1 MYTFLKHWYR
11 EISIAGQRKG
21 GATVTSAAF
30 RILISL
36 VLSSAWLLAQTT
48 STEVLGTISDSSGAV
63 VPGAKVTLVRTQTGE
78 KRTAVSDGNGNYSFP
93 LIEIGDYT
101 VSVEMQ
107 GFKSQTTTGVH
118 VEYQQKARVNVQL
131 DVGRATE
138 RIEVVATGVELRT
151 DDASLGSTIDHTR
164 VLELPIVNR
173 NFASLVVLTP
183 GVQFGTRMGL
193 SPLSTA
199 SSFFPGATQVSANGQ
214 RDANQRVTL
223 DGVIASEPL
232 VNTVY
237 FNPSIDAIEEVKVHT
252 GSYSAEYGMNNGAN
266 VQIALKSGTNKF
278 HGAFFEF
285 VRNDAADAKDYFLN
299 FQVPAGSPLQQK
311 NRLRRNQFGS
321 WLAGPLRLPKI
332 YNGKDRTF
340 WSFNYEGTRETQESV
355 QQAFWFPQEFR
366 NGDFSAL
373 LRPLI
378 RAGVPVRSPIII
390 YDPVTGEPF
399 RDGQGNISN
408 IIPPSRINKNAQ
420 NFINKYLPL
429 PQFTPEDIL
438 DTNVILTVP
447 NILYQNQYFARLDH
461 QFSVTDRVF
470 GRFATMH
477 GDYVINSINP
487 NFPSTQRIQ
496 NYNVAFQH
504 LHTFSPTTL
513 SEFRVGFNKVNNDQT
528 SPRSNTNFDPDTLG
542 IGQFRVAV
550 DNNRKFRPDET
561 GIPPTGI
568 LGGDGG
574 ARFDLNGI
582 YQFSENLSF
591 TRRSHNFKTG
601 IEYLRFGLDRAA
613 ANVPLGSLGCC
624 PGGYSLAGW
633 LLGYPSNSSSA
644 EGLVWTAPRQNRW
657 GAYFQDEWRAT
668 RKLTIN
674 MGLRWDFFQVPHDIN
689 KKWRSLRLD
698 MLTQASDGRQLPTV
712 VPEPNT
718 DFDFYG
724 TDNRYFMPRIGIAYR
739 VTNKWVIRAG
749 GGWFANVQQMNNM
762 TILDLQPPYSGTFG
776 FNQVDE
782 AALTLPVSYG
792 GRNYTI
798 TTRRFTPGAQILTLD
813 NPFPGQGTAAARTNV
828 LAFPPDNKAS
838 SVVQWSFDLQR
849 ELPGAAIITV
859 GYVGSKTSHLD
870 NTVPNFNSPA
880 TPSTNTDFN
889 SRRPLQAYVSRGEG
903 DQARL
908 LGNIRYLDSFANAN
922 YEALQAQVQKRYTRG
937 FTAGLAY
944 TFGKALGEGYG
955 RNDPTG
961 GVNSTYQDPNN
972 RRQNRGRYGFDVT
985 HNLVMNYVWDVP
997 IFSHTRGLLNAAL
1010 GGWQASGIITLRSGF
1025 PFSVTG
1031 GNLNT
1036 NSTTYPDRLADGRL
1050 FDAASRQLWYDPS
1063 AFRRTECNIQNHPEL
1078 CHYGNAA
1085 GDALITPGLHTFD
1098 LSLGKNW
1105 KFRPLGE
1112 GGRLQFR
1119 AETFNAFNT
1128 PQFGQ
1133 PNGLSYATN
1142 DSITPDG
1149 PRVGEVRGLRQPM
1162 RIFQFGLKL
1171 YF

>member
-1 MYTFLKHWYR
+1 MSSL
-11 EISIAGQRKG
+11 
-21 GATVTSAAF
+21 TV
-30 RILISL
+30 RILGSL
-36 VLSSAWLLAQTT
+36 FLSSLWLLAQTT
-48 STEVLGTISDSSGAV
+48 STEVLGTVSDATGAV
-63 VPGAKVTLVRTQTGE
+63 VPGANVTLLRTQTGE
-78 KRTAVSDGNGNYSFP
+78 RRTTVSDNNGNYSFP

-101 VSVEMQ
+101 VTIEMQ
-107 GFKSQTTTGVH
+107 GFKSQTKTGVH

-131 DVGRATE
+131 EVGAATE
-138 RIEVVATGVELRT
+138 RVEVVATGVELKT
-151 DDASLGSTIDHTR
+151 DDASLGATIDHKR
-164 VLELPIVNR
+164 VVELPIVNR

-193 SPLSTA
+193 SPHSTA
-199 SSFFPGATQVSANGQ
+199 GSFFPGATQVSANGQ

-266 VQIALKSGTNKF
+266 VQVALKSGSNDF
-278 HGAFFEF
+278 HGTFFEF
-285 VRNDAADAKDYFLN
+285 LRNDAADARDYFLN
-299 FQVPAGSPLQQK
+299 FQVPAGSPRQQK
-311 NRLRRNQFGS
+311 NRLRRNQFGA
-321 WLAGPLRLPKI
+321 WLAGPVLLPKI

-355 QQAFWFPQEFR
+355 QQAFWFPEAFR

-373 LRPLI
+373 LTPLI
-378 RAGVPVRSPIII
+378 RNGVPVRAPTVI
-390 YDPVTGEPF
+390 YDPLTGEPF
-399 RDGQGNISN
+399 RDMQGNITN
-408 IIPPSRINKNAQ
+408 IIPPSRINRNAQ
-420 NFINKYLPL
+420 NFVNTYLPL
-429 PQFTPEDIL
+429 PQFTPDDVV
-438 DTNVILTVP
+438 DTNVIRSVP
-447 NILYQNQYFARLDH
+447 NVLYQNQYFARLDH
-461 QFSVTDRVF
+461 QFSVKDRIF
-470 GRFATMH
+470 GRFATLH
-477 GDYVINSINP
+477 GDYAINNINP

-513 SEFRVGFNKVNNDQT
+513 NEFRVGFNKVNNDQT
-528 SPRSNTNFDPDTLG
+528 NRRSNTDFDPDTLG
-542 IGQFRVAV
+542 VGQFRVAV

-568 LGGDGG
+568 IGGDGG

-582 YQFSENLSF
+582 YQFSDNLSF
-591 TRRSHNFKTG
+591 IRQSHNFKAG
-601 IEYLRFGLDRAA
+601 FELLRYGLDRAA
-613 ANVPLGSLGCC
+613 ANVPLGNLTCC
-624 PGGYSLAGW
+624 PGGYNLAGW
-633 LLGYPSNSSSA
+633 LLGYPATASSA

-674 MGLRWDFFQVPHDIN
+674 MGLRWDFFQVPHDVN

-698 MLTQASDGRQLPTV
+698 ILTQATDGRQLPTV

-724 TDNRYFMPRIGIAYR
+724 TDNRYFMPRVGIAYR
-739 VTNKWVIRAG
+739 ATDKWVIRAG

-776 FNQVDE
+776 FNQVDQ
-782 AALTLPVSYG
+782 AALTIPISYG
-792 GRNYTI
+792 GRDSTA
-798 TTRRFTPGAQILTLD
+798 TTRRFTQTSPILTLA

-828 LAFPPDNKAS
+828 LAFTPDNKAS
-838 SVVQWSFDLQR
+838 SVVQWSLDIQR
-849 ELPGAAIITV
+849 ELPWSTILTA
-859 GYVGSKTSHLD
+859 GYVGSKTSHID
-870 NTVPNFNSPA
+870 NTISNFNSPA
-880 TPSTNTDFN
+880 TPSTDTDFN
-889 SRRPLQAYVSRGEG
+889 SRRPWQAYVSRGEG

-922 YEALQAQVQKRYTRG
+922 YHALQVQVQKRYSNG

-944 TFGKALGEGYG
+944 TFSKALGEGYG
-955 RNDPTG
+955 RNDPAG
-961 GVNSTYQDPNN
+961 GVNSTYQDPND

-985 HNLVMNYVWDVP
+985 HNAVLNYVWEVP
-997 IFSHTRGLLNAAL
+997 LFANSRGLLYSVF
-1010 GGWQASGIITLRSGF
+1010 GGWQSSGVITLRTGF

-1036 NSTTYPDRLADGRL
+1036 NSTTYPDRVADGRL
-1050 FDAASRQLWYDPS
+1050 FDDASRQLWYDPA
-1063 AFRRTECNIQNHPEL
+1063 AFRRTDCNIQNRPEL
-1078 CHYGNAA
+1078 CHYGNSAS
-1085 GDALITPGLHTFD
+1085 DALITPGLANFD
-1098 LSLGKNW
+1098 LSLAKNW
-1105 KFRPLGE
+1105 KFSPLGDR
-1112 GGRLQFR
+1112 GRLQFR
-1119 AETFNAFNT
+1119 AEAFNAFNS

-1133 PNGLSYATN
+1133 PTGLTYASN
-1142 DSITPDG
+1142 DSIIPDG
-1149 PRVGEVRGLRQPM
+1149 PRVGEARSLRQPM